1 MSFGQHISSAA
12 ITTLHETMAGAPE
25 SGIFT
30 LVDTHQ
36 SVGQQ
41 CPSPSSTASLSKDI
55 GTGLH
60 TSVLAFGTAPDATVS
75 SHARFAAALPTASPH
90 QSSLPPAYYDEQ
102 LGESLTQDFTS
113 LAINVTAVEQA
124 DSYGYG
130 PAYLLNGLSNTGY
143 WYQVGLSYDWPYQ
156 NNVGYNPGFNMFYE
170 VWNPS
175 DDSVFPSSGG
185 GGILSFSGPVN
196 PGDEVS
202 LYLYF
207 SGGNVVMM
215 AYDWNTGANATETYS
230 AEGATYFQGQ
240 TGSTCN
246 GNGFFTGPMT
256 EMYHVNPYYGNEE
269 EVIYSE
275 QGFQFTSGW
284 LWIDE
289 FNSNNGS
296 VLFSS
301 STSSPVAF
309 TSSLYEF
316 QSNGATEYAST
327 NLFITGL
334 MQMSVTWS
342 ASSVETDVGIPASG
356 SFSVSVQGGE
366 PPYTYSVLV
375 YPYAGSPISSIVY
388 STTSYSNE
396 LSTSV
401 DLGTF
406 SGSSSQP
413 YYYVKVVDSYGDS
426 ALAGPVSITVNPDPT
441 ASISLPREVTDVGVP
456 VALSSYTSGGT
467 PPYTYTWYVNG
478 QPVSSSRFY
487 TFDPVSSGVYSVY
500 ATVTDSVGYTAQ
512 SEQSS
517 ITVNPDPTASIMPS
531 RTIVDALMPVSFS
544 VNASRGTPPYTY
556 TWYVNGQPVSTGSTS
571 YSFGPISAGSY
582 NVTVTVTDSIGYPT
596 NSTSVI
602 TVNSDPKFTGMTT
615 STSSNNLLYSDDVA
629 QVSVEVQGGTPPY
642 NYTWYLNGNP
652 VATTASPS
660 YNYSLPLGQNSLQ
673 VRVVDSVGY
682 SVASEQVP
690 VSTSYNYLSIGAIAA
705 IIVAAAVVAVVF
717 LRRRT

>member
-41 CPSPSSTASLSKDI
+41 CPSPSSTASLSRDI

-156 NNVGYNPGFNMFYE
+156 NGGYNPGFNMLYE

-175 DDSVFPSSGG
+175 GDSVFPSSGG

-215 AYDWNTGANATETYS
+215 AYDWNTGATATETYS

-478 QPVSSSRFY
+478 QPVSSSRSY

-500 ATVTDSVGYTAQ
+500 ATVTDSVGYTVQ

-544 VNASRGTPPYTY
+544 VNASHGTPPYTY
-556 TWYVNGQPVSTGSTS
+556 TWYVNGQPVSSSRS
-571 YSFGPISAGSY
+571 YTF
-582 NVTVTVTDSIGYPT
+582 
-596 NSTSVI
+596 
-602 TVNSDPKFTGMTT
+602 DP
-615 STSSNNLLYSDDVA
+615 
-629 QVSVEVQGGTPPY
+629 
-642 NYTWYLNGNP
+642 
-652 VATTASPS
+652 
-660 YNYSLPLGQNSLQ
+660 
-673 VRVVDSVGY
+673 
-682 SVASEQVP
+682 
-690 VSTSYNYLSIGAIAA
+690 
-705 IIVAAAVVAVVF
+705 
-717 LRRRT
+717 